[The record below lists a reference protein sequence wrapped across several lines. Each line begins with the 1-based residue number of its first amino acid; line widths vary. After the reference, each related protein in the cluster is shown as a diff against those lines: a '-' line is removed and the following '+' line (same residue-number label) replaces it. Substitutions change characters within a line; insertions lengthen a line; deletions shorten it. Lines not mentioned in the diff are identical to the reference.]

1 MAELLHLELTGIPQ
15 WQALTAEMVARA
27 QDLRPVFEVMHDA
40 WVTEEVAQFATE
52 GGYFGDGWAPL
63 NPAYAERKRKKYGAL
78 PILIRTGRLLKSFIG
93 EGGEHIKHIA
103 ATEAEFGS
111 AVPYAQ
117 YHQTG
122 TDRMPRRVE
131 VKATDALKQVGFHS
145 AVKYI
150 LTGDARPGGV

>member
-1 MAELLHLELTGIPQ
+1 MAELITLDLTGLPQ
-15 WQALTAEMVARA
+15 WQALTQQMIARA

-40 WVTEEVAQFATE
+40 WVTEEIEQFTTE
-52 GGYFGDGWAPL
+52 GGYFGEPWAPL
-63 NPAYAERKRKKYGAL
+63 NPAYAERKRKQYGAL

-93 EGGEHIKHIA
+93 EGGEHIKRITA
-103 ATEAEFGS
+103 DEAEFGS

-122 TDRMPRRVE
+122 TDTMPQRIE

-150 LTGDARPGGV
+150 LTGDARPS